1 MDNNKMASTE
11 ARQVRVTLGD
21 FPEGQVATV
30 TICNASRL
38 NTMNSAMMGEFIEEL
53 ATLSNNKELRAVV
66 LTGDGEKAF
75 IGGADIK
82 EMAGLRDP
90 ASASAFISRVHACL
104 AAVRDLPVPTIARIQ
119 GYAFGA
125 GLEMA
130 AACDIRVASDSAV
143 FGMPEVRLGI
153 PSVAEAALLPMLVGW
168 GRARQ
173 VLLLG
178 ESFTAA
184 QALEWKFVEQVT
196 PRGQLDDAV
205 QAYIRQV
212 LGCAPAAVRLQ
223 KSLIRA
229 WEDLPLRAAIA
240 AGIDAFASAYTTDEP
255 QSRMREFLDAQAERK
270 ARA

>member
-1 MDNNKMASTE
+1 MDDEIAGIE
-11 ARQVRVTLGD
+11 ARQVCVTLDD
-21 FPEGQVATV
+21 FREGQVATV

-38 NTMNSAMMGEFIEEL
+38 NTMNSAMMDEFIEEL
-53 ATLSNNKELRAVV
+53 AALAENNELRAVV

-82 EMAGLRDP
+82 EMAALRDP
-90 ASASAFISRVHACL
+90 SRARAFISRVHACL
-104 AAVRDLPVPTIARIQ
+104 AAVRDIQVPTIARIQ

-130 AACDIRVASDSAV
+130 AACDFRVVSDSAV

-168 GRARQ
+168 GRTRQ
-173 VLLLG
+173 MLLLG

-196 PRGQLDDAV
+196 PRDQLDDAV
-205 QAYIRQV
+205 QALVRQA
-212 LGCAPAAVRLQ
+212 LDCAPAAVRLQ

-229 WEDLPLRAAIA
+229 WEDLPRRAAIA
-240 AGIDAFASAYTTDEP
+240 AGIDTFASAYNTDEP
-255 QSRMREFLDAQAERK
+255 QSRMREFLAMQARRK
-270 ARA
+270 ARG

>member
-1 MDNNKMASTE
+1 MDNDEMTSQAE
-11 ARQVRVTLGD
+11 RQVRVTLDD

-38 NTMNSAMMGEFIEEL
+38 NTMNSAMMEEFIEEMGAL
-53 ATLSNNKELRAVV
+53 AENRALRAVV
-66 LTGDGEKAF
+66 LTGDGERAF

-82 EMAGLRDP
+82 EMAALRDP
-90 ASASAFISRVHACL
+90 AGARAFISRVHACL
-104 AAVRDLPVPTIARIQ
+104 SAVRDIPVPTIARIQ

-130 AACDIRVASDSAV
+130 AACDLRVASENAV

-178 ESFTAA
+178 ENFSAA
-184 QALEWKFVEQVT
+184 QALEWKFIEQMT
-196 PRGQLDDAV
+196 PRGQLDEAV
-205 QAYIRQV
+205 QALARQA
-212 LGCAPAAVRLQ
+212 LNCAPAAARLQ
-223 KSLIRA
+223 KSLIRS

-240 AGIDAFASAYTTDEP
+240 AGIDAFADAYRTDEP
-255 QSRMREFLDAQAERK
+255 QSKMRAFLTAQAKRK